1 MKALKTAGQT
11 LIFSHTCGITP
22 VSGSCLTSCYFP
34 AFPPP
39 APTPGL
45 NLAAPPLKMGAQC
58 SLLRRLLL
66 RTRWRPSSSLP
77 LPGHTQPL

>member
-39 APTPGL
+39 APTPAT
-45 NLAAPPLKMGAQC
+45 LAYE
-58 SLLRRLLL
+58 
-66 RTRWRPSSSLP
+66 
-77 LPGHTQPL
+77 